1 MTMTLENNWPKANQH
16 YLMTAL
22 GEVRSLLELHAATS
36 QESNPVSEK
45 QETLKP
51 ELLEHLNDLPSPS
64 ALETLCEIFNLSSFE
79 RILLLLCAGIELD
92 GAFAFLCAAAQ
103 GDPRRTYPTFSLAL
117 ASFPKAH
124 WSALTPAAPLRYW
137 RLIDVVSNGTLT
149 TSPLR
154 IDERILHYLAGVS
167 HIDERLMGLMKTV
180 AAPSGLV
187 PSHDRLSDRVAD
199 DWSNSPR
206 SSKWPVIQLCGYDT
220 EERQDVAAAAC
231 AKIGLRLSMVTTS
244 SLPSDPAELET
255 MVRLCDR
262 EAALSES
269 ALLLECHDMTTQ
281 DAAAAQLMQ
290 IVERMRSR
298 LIISCRERL
307 GKWQRLTATFEVE
320 KPRQA
325 EQRELWRKTL
335 AVKNDHLVDAL
346 VTQFNLSSR
355 HIINVAATLSTK
367 DSAPEN
373 PTGIIW
379 DACRAQSRPRLE
391 NLAQRIEPIALW
403 DDLVL
408 PASQMQILR
417 QIAVHVRQRARVY
430 GEWGFAARSSRG
442 LGISALFEGSSGTG
456 KTMAAEV
463 LANELQLDLY
473 HIDLSAV
480 VSKYIGE
487 TEKNL
492 RQLFD
497 AAESGGAILLFDEA
511 DALFGKRSEVKDSH
525 DRYANI
531 EVSYLLQRMES
542 YRGLAILTTNM
553 KSALDSAF
561 LRRIRFVVQFPFP
574 DASYRAEIWRRVF
587 PCETPT
593 DGLDVNKLAR
603 LNIAGGNIRNIAL
616 NAAFLA
622 ADDGGMI
629 GMTHLLQATRSE
641 YAKMEKPLSAT
652 EICGW
657 QHDY

>member
-117 ASFPKAH
+117 AAFPKAH

-167 HIDERLMGLMKTV
+167 HIDERLMGLMETV
-180 AAPSGLV
+180 AAPAGLV

-199 DWSNSPR
+199 AWSNSPR
-206 SSKWPVIQLCGYDT
+206 SSKWPVIQLCGHDA
-220 EERQDVAAAAC
+220 EERHDVAAAAC

-281 DAAAAQLMQ
+281 DSAAAQLMQ
-290 IVERMRSR
+290 IVERMQSR

-622 ADDGGMI
+622 ADDGGLI

-641 YAKMEKPLSAT
+641 YAKMEKPLSAA

>member
-206 SSKWPVIQLCGYDT
+206 SSKWPVIQLCGHDA

-231 AKIGLRLSMVTTS
+231 AKIGLRLCMVTTS
-244 SLPSDPAELET
+244 SLPANPAELET

-281 DAAAAQLMQ
+281 DSAAAQLMQ
-290 IVERMRSR
+290 IVERMQSR

-622 ADDGGMI
+622 ADDGGLI

-641 YAKMEKPLSAT
+641 YAKMEKPLSAA